1 MSSNDRYPIRL
12 SPVAAAVGTLALLL
26 AGSPVKAQ
34 QPTAIAQQAED
45 TAIGVCGTCHGPDG
59 NSTNPMFPRLAGQ
72 HAGYLVRQL
81 KSFKEQTRG
90 DPYAIAY
97 MWGMAGGLS
106 DDTIDALAQYYA
118 RQMTGPGKRHDAAT
132 LARGRDIFEHG
143 VPSAGVPA
151 CAACHGPDAL
161 GSDQYPRLAGQHA
174 EYILKQLAS
183 FQSNMRNIAVM
194 HGVALNLRSPEMQAV
209 ADYLESLP

>member
-1 MSSNDRYPIRL
+1 MSSIDRRTARL
-12 SPVAAAVGTLALLL
+12 APLMAATGALAFLL
-26 AGSPVKAQ
+26 APPLDRAQ
-34 QPTAIAQQAED
+34 DLTATPLNAED

-72 HAGYLVRQL
+72 HPGYIVRQL
-81 KSFKEQTRG
+81 KFFKDESRA

-97 MWGMAGGLS
+97 MWGMASGLS
-106 DDTIDALAQYYA
+106 DDTLDALAQYYA
-118 RQMTGPGKRHDAAT
+118 RQKTGPGKSHDPAT
-132 LARGRDIFEHG
+132 IARGRDIFEHG
-143 VPSAGVPA
+143 IPSQGVPA
-151 CAACHGPDAL
+151 CAACHGTDAL

-174 EYILKQLAS
+174 EYILKQLGS

-194 HGVALNLRSPEMQAV
+194 HGVAQNLRTPEMKAV

>member
-1 MSSNDRYPIRL
+1 MSSIDRYPIRL
-12 SPVAAAVGTLALLL
+12 APIIAAVGALALVLT
-26 AGSPVKAQ
+26 GSSVRAQ
-34 QPTAIAQQAED
+34 EPTAIAQQAED

-59 NSTNPMFPRLAGQ
+59 NSINPMFPRLAGQ

-81 KSFKEQTRG
+81 KSFKEETRG

-97 MWGMAGGLS
+97 MWGMASGLS

-118 RQMTGPGKRHDAAT
+118 RQKTGPGKSHDPAT
-132 LARGRDIFEHG
+132 IARGRNIFEHG
-143 VPSAGVPA
+143 IPSAGVPA
-151 CAACHGPDAL
+151 CAVCHGPDAL
-161 GSDQYPRLAGQHA
+161 GSDQFPRLAGQHA

-194 HGVALNLRSPEMQAV
+194 HGVALNLRSPEMRAV